1 PALWVLP
8 ASSASV
14 ITRQDYAE
22 NRTMRPVWEDE
33 NPPGVSLDNRAA
45 NCQTHA
51 HVVRLCREECVEHT
65 INIFRAYASSSVFN
79 GYSKAHGVVRGGSNR
94 QYPSAVKKV
103 AHSTNAIG
111 TDFHH
116 AFLQL
121 TLMAGINGIC
131 GASARVNSIFSAS
144 NSLRTIPIVS

>member
-1 PALWVLP
+1 MHHHRLRRRPALWVLP

-33 NPPGVSLDNRAA
+33 HPPGVSLDNRAA

-79 GYSKAHGVVRGGSNR
+79 GYSKAHRVARCGSNR
-94 QYPSAVKKV
+94 QYPSAVRDV
-103 AHSTNAIG
+103 AHGIDGIG
-111 TDFHH
+111 NDVQHDL
-116 AFLQL
+116 LQL
-121 TLMAGINGIC
+121 SPMAGH
-131 GASARVNSIFSAS
+131 
-144 NSLRTIPIVS
+144 